1 MAGHMLLA
9 ALALVVVS
17 LVVALTMIWQR
28 QARMD
33 RRLRHVER
41 EIGVPEDEHELTAGE
56 KKAAETL
63 RHRLHASE
71 RRTRDLERKAIATG
85 ERAARGARR

>member
-1 MAGHMLLA
+1 MAAHMIVAVL
-9 ALALVVVS
+9 ALAVVS
-17 LVVALTMIWQR
+17 LVVALTVVWQR

-41 EIGVPEDEHELTAGE
+41 EIGVPEDEHEIATEKNAETA
-56 KKAAETL
+56 TL
-63 RHRLHASE
+63 RHRVRAAE
-71 RRTRDLERKAIATG
+71 KRTRDLERRATATG